1 MWQKDQ
7 YHAVSICTKW
17 HKWTL
22 NEKFNSKNLPRK
34 NVKKRR
40 DCLRKREQEFSGEA
54 VNRHGIIEQD
64 GSII

>member
-1 MWQKDQ
+1 MNIKRKILIPKI
-7 YHAVSICTKW
+7 Y
-17 HKWTL
+17 
-22 NEKFNSKNLPRK
+22 PRK